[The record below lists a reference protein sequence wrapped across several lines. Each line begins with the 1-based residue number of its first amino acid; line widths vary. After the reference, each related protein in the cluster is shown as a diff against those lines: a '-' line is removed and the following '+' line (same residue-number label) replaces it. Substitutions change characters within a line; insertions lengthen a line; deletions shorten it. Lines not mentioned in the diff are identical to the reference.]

1 MVLTRARDLKSEK
14 FSKFLTFI
22 KSILLINLSQT
33 ASFDGLTL
41 PDDRKLYADST
52 GLNIIF
58 IRAIGA
64 RNIKNY

>member
-1 MVLTRARDLKSEK
+1 MKMLD
-14 FSKFLTFI
+14 F
-22 KSILLINLSQT
+22 SILLINLYLT
-33 ASFDGLTL
+33 AYFDGLTL

-64 RNIKNY
+64 RNIKIYRILFEML